1 MTSRDAASMVRAFE
15 NAVHRY
21 RDALDIERR
30 ADAIPTC
37 EGDVAQSA
45 AVLRKALAARTRDAR
60 ARVADARYALE
71 IAAAE
76 RLRGMDTGAGQ
87 ASLLGGDE

>member
-1 MTSRDAASMVRAFE
+1 MVRALE

-45 AVLRKALAARTRDAR
+45 ALLRKALAARTQDAR
-60 ARVADARYALE
+60 ARVANARGALE

-76 RLRGMDTGAGQ
+76 WLRGMDADAGQ
-87 ASLLGGDE
+87 ASLLGGEE